1 MKPDRLLSPAAEKT
15 FIKMVP
21 VPFNGTNESGREPIG
36 TKVLVATDWVD
47 DRTKSGLITLTADLV
62 ERISLAVTTGTLVAV
77 GGGAFSDWPNSDK
90 SWPGTSPKVGDRVD
104 LAKYA
109 GILIE
114 GADGLHYRLCQD
126 VDIAAIITKERA

>member
-1 MKPDRLLSPAAEKT
+1 MNIERLPNPAAQKT

-47 DRTKSGLITLTADLV
+47 DTTKSGLIQLTADLV
-62 ERISLAVTTGTLVAV
+62 ERMSLAVTTGTLVAI
-77 GGGAFSDWPNSDK
+77 GGGSFSDWPTSDK
-90 SWPGTSPKVGDRVD
+90 AWPGRSPKVGDRVD

-114 GADGLHYRLCQD
+114 GADGRHYRLCQD
-126 VDIAAIITKERA
+126 VDIAAIITKEK